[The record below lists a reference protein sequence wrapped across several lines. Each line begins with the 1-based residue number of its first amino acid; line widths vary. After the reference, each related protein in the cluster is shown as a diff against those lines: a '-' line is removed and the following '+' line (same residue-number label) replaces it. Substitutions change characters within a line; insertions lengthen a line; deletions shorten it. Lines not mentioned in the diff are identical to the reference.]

1 MIGSYYP
8 PTPRA
13 ARAPNVIPYIQMK
26 CVFGPGQNV
35 CQRCANTNKTC
46 IVEGRKQRQGPNK
59 RELLM
64 RELAEKDRIID
75 SLLRQ
80 IHNPAMRT
88 PINLPH
94 NVSIPQQS
102 PNAPERTADR
112 DVLAWIESIRQNRPP
127 TPTGSIDTGAV
138 HNPRAQSEPLPPP
151 PPTEPDEDAVSFG
164 GSASNANVRDQK
176 ANDEPRTPIELRQ
189 DSAELDDTLHSIP
202 PPAAPVGFIA
212 KLALSTNRAKRG
224 SEAGMTGEA
233 EEEDKWVGVGNM
245 TYFEAGPSADPEL
258 RRIIIERQMPPE
270 ILTHGIIKP
279 AEVEILFKI
288 FFEQLNPFVAILDP
302 TLHTPAFVFGRC
314 PFLFTAICAISSRYY
329 RKRPELYTIAMH
341 FAKQSA
347 ATALIDGWKS
357 VELVQAYILMSV
369 YPVPARRWE
378 EDRTWLYLGLAIRMA
393 TDLNLHLPW
402 QGKASGE
409 AHEREILNRTRTWL
423 ICFNLDRSGATQF
436 GRPPTIREDYIVR
449 KSQNWYQSSEY
460 NLKLDVHL
468 TAYTR
473 LLRIVARFLANVYS
487 DTNSP
492 TALNKNLDF
501 MSATTTSE
509 EELLA
514 FEKETKE
521 QFDKDSDHTVPVQP
535 VALPVKLFPTG
546 KYPIIVPCDSRL
558 RIVSQVIFSFGHQQA
573 FQRGLQHGKVF
584 FDKCYKAASEVVRI
598 AIDILAPSGRL
609 MYAPDG
615 HFVFISFAAAFLLKM
630 LRPQFAAALEP
641 TQSARIVQL
650 VTRLAEVLASD
661 KVAIDDRH
669 SPRLYSRFLSG
680 LLAKQTQ
687 TQNGMVLSAS
697 TAPGPKGGSGA
708 GPSGSKNTKS
718 AQNARPAGGPVNGSA
733 SKTGAASNSSAKA
746 TDAGV
751 MHDSP
756 RAESLELG
764 SEADEARDQVPSPP
778 RPQARRMQSPPIVI
792 RPPTID
798 QSMNNVVRPGELNG
812 PLNAGRQSSN
822 PGQNQTIMGGYV
834 TVEPSGET
842 MSSVESTAQGETTIT
857 DASATD
863 MDYEDSHDMLAAM
876 YALQDQNWLDNCLL
890 PGFNANF
897 ADDGSN
903 SSGGMRWMGM
913 DQGPVLQG
921 AGTGQGTMGAIGAG
935 HGLPGMNHVP
945 DLFAPGLDYT
955 QGMMMNGHDVGMD
968 NMMDGYGYR

>member
-1 MIGSYYP
+1 MRVLRLCSVGRRSCASP
-8 PTPRA
+8 VTTPARPGFCFDNAHCLDYAGLVLSPRPA
-13 ARAPNVIPYIQMK
+13 AHSKY
-26 CVFGPGQNV
+26 GPRRSDEVRVWHKPKHLPAVPEYEQDL
-35 CQRCANTNKTC
+35 RCRGEK
-46 IVEGRKQRQGPNK
+46 
-59 RELLM
+59 
-64 RELAEKDRIID
+64 AEART
-75 SLLRQ
+75 Q

-88 PINLPH
+88 PINLPPTGP
-94 NVSIPQQS
+94 SPQQTLNS
-102 PNAPERTADR
+102 PERPPDK

-127 TPTGSIDTGAV
+127 TPTGSIDTGTV
-138 HNPRAQSEPLPPP
+138 PHHQRAHSEPLPAPP
-151 PPTEPDEDAVSFG
+151 STEPDEDARTAEESEG
-164 GSASNANVRDQK
+164 R
-176 ANDEPRTPIELRQ
+176 PRTPLELRQ
-189 DSAELDDTLHSIP
+189 DSGDLDDTLHSIP
-202 PPAAPVGFIA
+202 PAAAPVGFIA

-224 SEAGMTGEA
+224 SDAGMTGEA

-279 AEVEILFKI
+279 AEVEVLFKI

-302 TLHTPAFVFGRC
+302 SMHTPAFVFGRC

-402 QGKASGE
+402 QGKATGE

-436 GRPPTIREDYIVR
+436 GRPPTIREDYIIR
-449 KSQNWYQSSEY
+449 KSHNWYKRSGY
-460 NLKLDVHL
+460 NLAMDVHL

-487 DTNSP
+487 DSNSP
-492 TALNKNLDF
+492 TALNKSLDF
-501 MSATTTSE
+501 LAVTTTSD
-509 EELLA
+509 EELTA
-514 FEKETKE
+514 FERETQEQFEKE
-521 QFDKDSDHTVPVQP
+521 SDHNGMIRCYFWEKYRCDL
-535 VALPVKLFPTG
+535 LPFLSN
-546 KYPIIVPCDSRL
+546 YSRL
-558 RIVSQVIFSFGHQQA
+558 VIFSFGHQQA
-573 FQRGLQHGKVF
+573 FQRGLQHGK
-584 FDKCYKAASEVVRI
+584 CYKAASEVVRI
-598 AIDILAPSGRL
+598 AIEILAPSGRL

-641 TQSARIVQL
+641 TQSTRIIQL
-650 VTRLAEVLASD
+650 VTRLTEVLASD

-680 LLAKQTQ
+680 LIAKQ
-687 TQNGMVLSAS
+687 TQNGMVLSKPLGAGSNGGAGATGGAGASGTS
-697 TAPGPKGGSGA
+697 TATPAQGA
-708 GPSGSKNTKS
+708 H
-718 AQNARPAGGPVNGSA
+718 PAGGPSNGTARTGPASHTSA
-733 SKTGAASNSSAKA
+733 SA

-751 MHDSP
+751 MHESP
-756 RAESLELG
+756 RAGHAELG
-764 SEADEARDQVPSPP
+764 SEADEARDRVPSPP
-778 RPQARRMQSPPIVI
+778 PTRMRSPPIVI

-798 QSMNNVVRPGELNG
+798 SSMQNPGRPEANS
-812 PLNAGRQSSN
+812 PLRAGRQN
-822 PGQNQTIMGGYV
+822 GHPGQNETIMGGYV
-834 TVEPSGET
+834 TVEPTGET
-842 MSSVESTAQGETTIT
+842 LSSVESTAQGETTIT
-857 DASATD
+857 DASGND
-863 MDYEDSHDMLAAM
+863 MDYDQHDMLAAM
-876 YALQDQNWLDNCLL
+876 YPLQDQAWLDSCLL
-890 PGFNANF
+890 PGFSANF

-903 SSGGMRWMGM
+903 SSGDMRQWYNM
-913 DQGPVLQG
+913 DPSAMIPG
-921 AGTGQGTMGAIGAG
+921 AGTSQGTMGALAAG
-935 HGLPGMNHVP
+935 QGLYGMNNVP

-955 QGMMMNGHDVGMD
+955 HGMMMNGHDAGLD
-968 NMMDGYGYR
+968 DMMDGYGYR